1 MKKKFL
7 SVFMAMV
14 VASSFVA
21 CGNES
26 NESANEQLESQETT
40 LEEESDVNDLVNA
53 SDSET
58 DEETDIAEAEITEP
72 TEDELKIINLV
83 GEAVLYQLVEES
95 YWPEDMQVEDIDSN
109 GNINSEEVARQLYGA
124 FFFAGVGIDDT
135 TYDYYSKLDGLT
147 LASTDEMPLAMF
159 ATADAAKD
167 MAAIIFDKNEYF
179 SGASY
184 DLDSAFEKDSSGSY
198 IIGAIGDP
206 GFGVIKDSESF
217 DDSLIVFEYH
227 FEGEEDEFGYGK
239 VVWTPLDAEN
249 QYARFAIQSVEFSK

>member
-1 MKKKFL
+1 
-7 SVFMAMV
+7 MAMII
-14 VASSFVA
+14 AGTFTA
-21 CGNES
+21 CGNASDEI
-26 NESANEQLESQETT
+26 ANEQIESQDAT
-40 LEEESDVNDLVNA
+40 LEEDADANESVDTADI
-53 SDSET
+53 
-58 DEETDIAEAEITEP
+58 DEDDEAEIAEAEITEP
-72 TEDELKIINLV
+72 TEDELKILNYV

-95 YWPEDMQVEDIDSN
+95 YWPEDMQIEDIDSN

-124 FFFAGVGIDDT
+124 FFFAGVGIDET

-147 LASTDEMPLAMF
+147 LASTEEMPLAMF
-159 ATADAAKD
+159 ATPDAAKD
-167 MAAIIFDKNEYF
+167 MASIIFDKNDNYA
-179 SGASY
+179 GAGY
-184 DLDSAFEKDSSGSY
+184 DLDSAFEKDSDGSY

-239 VVWTPLDAEN
+239 VVWTPLDGEN